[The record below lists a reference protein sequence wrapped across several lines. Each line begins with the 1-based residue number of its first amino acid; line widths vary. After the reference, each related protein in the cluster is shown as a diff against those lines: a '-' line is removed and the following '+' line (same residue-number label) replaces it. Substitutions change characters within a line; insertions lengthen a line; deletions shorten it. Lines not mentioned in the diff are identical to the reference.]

1 MPVSSLKTKMILAVS
16 LLITVVLSL
25 LAFSAFW
32 YFERQFKDTISVQQ
46 FTLVSAMADA
56 VDSKI
61 QNAQSELVAVAA
73 RASSNLALNPRQ
85 ARNFLDS
92 RAGVRTVFDSGIFIF
107 SPEGR
112 LIAASPHEPHLT
124 GRDYSFRGY
133 IRKTIATGGPQISM
147 PFFSSQAHHH
157 PIIMFTAPFFDEKG
171 TMAGIVA
178 GALDLMRDNLLGKL
192 ANIKIGKNG
201 YLYLYSTDRTM
212 IVHPDRTRI
221 LRQDVPPGVNRLFD
235 LAIAGFEGTGETVN
249 SRGLY
254 AVSSFKRIKSTNW
267 ILAANFPQSEAYAPI
282 HRAKWYFSAALVVAL
297 VLSLLSVWWFMRYL
311 TARLEQFTRHVKAIN
326 CIEDKLEP
334 LQVTSSDEIG
344 TLTHSFN
351 EMLAELDEQKRIIRE
366 QKEFS
371 ENLLRNSAVPTFVLD
386 SRHRVIIWNKACEVL
401 TGKKASEVLGTA
413 DSWKAFYREERW
425 VLADIVIE
433 GNYKKLD
440 FFYGSHNKSPF
451 TPDGLQAEGWF
462 LTSNGRQ
469 RYAFFDAAPVRNAA
483 GEVIAVIQTVQDITE
498 RKRAEE
504 ELEFKN
510 VILSTQQ
517 ESSIDGILMVDESNT
532 IKSCNRRFT
541 DLWNIPPELVEAA
554 DDSPVL
560 QLVASRV
567 ADPETFVARVNY
579 LYEHREEKSRDEI
592 LLRDGR
598 VFDRY
603 SAPMLRTD
611 GKYFGRVWYFRDISD
626 RKRMEEALRESEERY
641 RRLVE
646 HSPEAIFIHTKG
658 KFVFMNATGAKL
670 LGAQRPEDLYGM
682 AALDFVHPDY
692 LEMVRQRIENA
703 WDYGDNPLMEELLV
717 RLDGSTVPVEMV
729 SIHFNYQGMGSV
741 LAIARD
747 ISERKKMQEELLKAQ
762 RLESL
767 GVLAGGIAHD
777 FNNILTGILGNLS
790 LASARLD
797 PAHTIARYLD
807 DCEKAVGQASKL
819 TRQLLTFARGGEPV
833 KKLIDPASL
842 IRETASFALR
852 GSNVKSIIELEDDLW
867 GVEADSGQL
876 NQALHNILINA
887 VQAMPGGGEVTVR
900 AMNETLEPEN
910 KNHLPAG
917 HYIRIVIE
925 DRGCGIPSEHLARIF
940 DPYFTTKPEGNG
952 LGLASVYSIV
962 TRHGGVVEV
971 SSTMGVGS
979 SLTIH
984 LPALPGGR
992 PETEVVMKE
1001 PELVGS
1007 GRILIMDDEELIR
1020 EIASEILE
1028 YTGYNVESCA
1038 DGKEAVELFRN
1049 ARDNDVPFDAVILDL
1064 TIPGGMGG
1072 KEAASLMLE
1081 IDPHAVLIVS
1091 SGYSNDPVV
1100 ANFRQ
1105 YGFSGVV
1112 SKPFDAKGLALELDR
1127 LIRNSTL
1134 LSHQQPGISKQFST

>member
-16 LLITVVLSL
+16 LLITVALSL

-46 FTLVSAMADA
+46 FTLVAAMADA

-61 QNAQSELVAVAA
+61 QNAQTELVAVAA
-73 RASSNLALNPRQ
+73 RASSDLALSPRQ

-107 SPEGR
+107 SANGR
-112 LIAASPHEPHLT
+112 LIAASPAEPRLQ

-133 IRKTIATGGPQISM
+133 IRSTIATRKPQISM
-147 PFFSSQAHHH
+147 PFFSTQAHHH
-157 PIIMFTAPFFDEKG
+157 PIVMFTAPFFDEKG
-171 TMAGIVA
+171 NMTGIVA
-178 GALDLMRDNLLGKL
+178 GAVDLLRDNLLGKL
-192 ANIKIGKNG
+192 ASIKIGKKG
-201 YLYLYSTDRTM
+201 YLYLYGSDRTM
-212 IVHPDRTRI
+212 IVHPDKTRI
-221 LRQDVPPGVNRLFD
+221 LRRDVPPGVNRLFD
-235 LAIAGFEGTGETVN
+235 MAIAGFEGTGDTVN
-249 SRGLY
+249 SRGLHS
-254 AVSSFKRIKSTNW
+254 VSSFKRIKSTNW

-282 HRAKWYFSAALVVAL
+282 QRAKWYFSAALVVAL

-311 TARLEQFTRHVKAIN
+311 TARLERLTRHVKAITFK
-326 CIEDKLEP
+326 EDKLEP
-334 LQVTSSDEIG
+334 LRVTSSDEIG
-344 TLTHSFN
+344 TLTRAFN
-351 EMLAELDEQKRIIRE
+351 EMLAELEAQKLIIRE

-401 TGKKASEVLGTA
+401 TGTKASEVLGTT
-413 DSWKAFYREERW
+413 DSWKAFYREERR

-433 GNYKKLD
+433 GNDKKLEYY
-440 FFYGSHNKSPF
+440 YGSHNKSPF
-451 TPDGLQAEGWF
+451 TPEGLQAEGWF
-462 LTSNGRQ
+462 LTSNGRK
-469 RYAFFDAAPVRNAA
+469 RYAFFDAAPVRNVA
-483 GEVIAVIQTVQDITE
+483 GEIVAVIQTVQDITE
-498 RKRAEE
+498 RKLAEE

-532 IKSCNRRFT
+532 IKSCNRRFV

-567 ADPETFVARVNY
+567 ADQESFLARVTY
-579 LYEHREEKSRDEI
+579 LYEHRDEKSRDEI
-592 LLRDGR
+592 LLHDGR
-598 VFDRY
+598 TFDRY
-603 SAPMLRTD
+603 SAPMLGTD
-611 GKYFGRVWYFRDISD
+611 GKYFGRVWYFRDITES
-626 RKRMEEALRESEERY
+626 KQMEQALRESEERY

-658 KFVFMNATGAKL
+658 RFVFMNAAAAKL
-670 LGAQRPEDLYGM
+670 LGAQHPEDLYGRV
-682 AALDFVHPDY
+682 ALDFAHPDY
-692 LEMVRQRIENA
+692 LEVVRQRIENA
-703 WDYGDNPLMEELLV
+703 WSHGDNPLMEELLV

-729 SIHFNYQGMGSV
+729 SIHFNYKGIGSV

-790 LASARLD
+790 MAKARLD
-797 PAHTIARYLD
+797 PAHDIARYLD
-807 DCEKAVGQASKL
+807 DCEKAVGQATKL

-842 IRETASFALR
+842 IMETASFALR

-867 GVEADSGQL
+867 CVEADSGQL

-887 VQAMPGGGEVTVR
+887 VQAMPGGGKVSVR
-900 AMNETLEPEN
+900 AVNERLEPEN
-910 KNHLPAG
+910 TDQLPTG

-925 DRGCGIPSEHLARIF
+925 DCGCGIPPDHLARIF

-952 LGLASVYSIV
+952 LGLSSVYSIV
-962 TRHGGVVEV
+962 KRHGGVVEV
-971 SSTMGVGS
+971 SSDMGAGS
-979 SLTIH
+979 CFTIL
-984 LPALPGGR
+984 LPALPCGR
-992 PETEVVMKE
+992 PENEVMKKE
-1001 PELVGS
+1001 PDLVGC

-1028 YTGYNVESCA
+1028 FTGYDVETCA
-1038 DGKEAVELFRN
+1038 DGKEAVEVFQTAWN
-1049 ARDNDVPFDAVILDL
+1049 NDVPFDAVILDL

-1072 KEAASLMLE
+1072 KEAAALMLGV
-1081 IDPHAVLIVS
+1081 DPDAVLIVS

-1112 SKPFDAKGLALELDR
+1112 SKPFDARGLAVELKR
-1127 LIRNSTL
+1127 LIRNNTA
-1134 LSHQQPGISKQFST
+1134 LSRRQPGGS